1 MAVTLLRAYGG
12 HAAGAVAG
20 TFGTVPTSVTVPTT
34 FTAAQGCV
42 CQLYT

>member
-12 HAAGAVAG
+12 FAAGAIV
-20 TFGTVPTSVTVPTT
+20 TVPATVTVPTT
-34 FTAAQGCV
+34 FTTAQGCV